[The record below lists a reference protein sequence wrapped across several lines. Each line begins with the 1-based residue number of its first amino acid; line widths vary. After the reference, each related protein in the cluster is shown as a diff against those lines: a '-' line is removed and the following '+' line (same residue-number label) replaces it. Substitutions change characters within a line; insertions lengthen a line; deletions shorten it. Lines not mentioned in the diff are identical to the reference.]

1 MSRIPPNSNNSS
13 RPGAARRPPRPAAPS
28 APRPPAPELTLPP
41 ALDGRDLFVSA
52 PGGKPLPYF
61 GK

>member
-1 MSRIPPNSNNSS
+1 MSRIPPNSNNIS
-13 RPGAARRPPRPAAPS
+13 RPGAARRPVRPT
-28 APRPPAPELTLPP
+28 PRPPAPELTPPP
-41 ALDGRDLFVSA
+41 ALDPRDLFVSA